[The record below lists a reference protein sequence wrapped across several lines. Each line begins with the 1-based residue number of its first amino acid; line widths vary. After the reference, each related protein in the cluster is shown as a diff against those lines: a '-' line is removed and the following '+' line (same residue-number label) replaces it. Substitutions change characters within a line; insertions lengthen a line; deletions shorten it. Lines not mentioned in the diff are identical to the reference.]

1 MEDRQII
8 IDNIKWQAE
17 AFLLDANEFYPFGAY
32 ISNNRE
38 IVPLGAF
45 IEDENDNPPSLEM
58 IELLEKSFKQRLETE
73 VAIIAAIAI
82 DVSMKENGKTQDAI
96 EIRLL
101 EKDRRNTIYIK
112 YHVEDGVVEFY

>member
-17 AFLLDANEFYPFGAY
+17 AFLLDANEFHPFGAY

-38 IVPLGAF
+38 IVPVGAF